1 MNRRTAPEDRVSF
14 PHKIIYGIGGFTNN
28 LLGQG
33 IGNMM
38 AVLTLALGVDFRA
51 VGLLGGLPRFFD
63 ALTDPLVG
71 FVSDKTK
78 SRWGRRRPFLFVGA
92 ISAGIIFLLLWQ
104 MPAPTQLRLKLVDY
118 GADGVYSGEQDEPAG
133 WLEAAGDA
141 LKGIVTV
148 ETIDD
153 VEDEVIIRPPTLVT
167 GAWVSVDIPLTDFDE
182 LATRGHLAQIVIS
195 GDLADVYVD
204 NVYFYRTN
212 EAAAAAAAQDAQD
225 VARAAGEPQAM
236 DPSGQAAADA
246 PPETGGLQAAAPSG
260 QDVQGAN
267 APLTG
272 APAPT
277 MPLDDVISLFS
288 GAYDDVPVG
297 SWSANT
303 DEASVADAQ
312 AGGDDVKHYTNLRVA
327 TIDLGNAPVDAGGMT
342 HVHMDIWTPDETG
355 EGWSQRAYFWYFLI
369 GSLVFFL
376 AYTIFA
382 TPWVA
387 LGYELTPD
395 YNERTRLMGVQNF
408 VSNTVFVIGPWFL
421 VIATNPVWFRNQME
435 GARFVALAICV
446 TTIVLGVL
454 PAIFLRERVI
464 GGGPGKKAGRDGRGS
479 RAGGADSRAD
489 GHGSGGRGADVR
501 PEGPGFGESAMEFL
515 RGLWQTLRT
524 GPFLLLCI
532 ATFLMFNS
540 FIMISQFQFWVF
552 AFYVTGGN
560 IPEGAALAGVVGTV
574 GTVTGFLVIALVT
587 WLGTR
592 IGKRNAFFVSTGISM
607 LGYALKWFC
616 YTPEQ
621 PLLALLPAPFL
632 AFGLGGLFT
641 LMGSMIADVVDLD
654 EITTGE
660 RREGMFGSV
669 FWWMVKLG
677 QSGAIVVGGF
687 LLYSTGLDASLGANQ
702 PEGTIFWLRFY
713 DAFVPLIASAVA
725 IYAVYRYPITEQ
737 SAGEVRAELER
748 RRGRATPGREF
759 A

>member
-1 MNRRTAPEDRVSF
+1 MSRRTAPEDRVSF
-14 PHKIIYGIGGFTNN
+14 PHKVIYGIGGFTNN

-51 VGLLGGLPRFFD
+51 VGLLGGLPRLFD

-71 FVSDKTK
+71 FISDKTK
-78 SRWGRRRPFLFVGA
+78 SRWGRRRPFLFAGA
-92 ISAGIIFLLLWQ
+92 ISAGVVFLLLWQ

-118 GADGVYSGEQDEPAG
+118 GPDGVYSGDTGEPEG
-133 WLEAAGDA
+133 WLRAAGDA
-141 LKGIVTV
+141 LRGILTV
-148 ETIDD
+148 EAIDD
-153 VEDEVIIRPPTLVT
+153 VEDEVAVLPPTLVT
-167 GAWVSVDIPLTDFDE
+167 GAWVSVDVPLSDFDG
-182 LATRGHLAQIVIS
+182 LATRGHLAQMVIS
-195 GDLADVYVD
+195 GDLTEVYVD
-204 NVYFYRTN
+204 NVYFYRAG
-212 EAAAAAAAQDAQD
+212 EAAA
-225 VARAAGEPQAM
+225 
-236 DPSGQAAADA
+236 
-246 PPETGGLQAAAPSG
+246 GGLPATTPAG
-260 QDVQGAN
+260 QDVEGATV
-267 APLTG
+267 PVTG
-272 APAPT
+272 APAPGV
-277 MPLDDVISLFS
+277 PSEDVISLFS
-288 GAYDDVPVG
+288 AAYDDVPVG
-297 SWSANT
+297 SWSAEPE
-303 DEASVADAQ
+303 EADVADAQ
-312 AGGDDVKHYTNLRVA
+312 AGGDAVKHYTDLRVA
-327 TIDLGNAPVDAGGMT
+327 TIDFGGTAIDAGAMT
-342 HVHMDIWTPDETG
+342 HLHIDVWTPDETG
-355 EGWSQRAYFWYFLI
+355 EGWSQQAYFWYFLI

-421 VIATNPVWFRNQME
+421 VIATNPVWFRNQMD

-446 TTIVLGVL
+446 ATIVLGVL

-464 GGGPGKKAGRDGRGS
+464 RGRDETDPGVDGRTMGQ
-479 RAGGADSRAD
+479 GI
-489 GHGSGGRGADVR
+489 
-501 PEGPGFGESAMEFL
+501 EQSAMEFL

-524 GPFLLLCI
+524 GPFLMLCI

-552 AFYVTGGN
+552 AFYITGGN
-560 IPEGAALAGVVGTV
+560 VPEGAALAGVVGTL

-592 IGKRNAFFVSTGISM
+592 IGKKNAFFVSTGISM

-677 QSGAIVVGGF
+677 QSGAIVLGGF
-687 LLYSTGLDASLGANQ
+687 LLYSTGLDTSLGANQ

-713 DAFVPLIASAVA
+713 DAFVPLVASAIA
-725 IYAVYRYPITEQ
+725 IYAVYRYPITEE

-748 RRGRATPGREF
+748 RRGRGVVG
-759 A
+759 

>member
-1 MNRRTAPEDRVSF
+1 MSHRTAPEDRVSF
-14 PHKIIYGIGGFTNN
+14 PHKIVYGIGGFVNN
-28 LLGQG
+28 LLAQG

-38 AVLTLALGVDFRA
+38 AVLTLALGIDFRA

-71 FVSDKTK
+71 FVSDRART
-78 SRWGRRRPFLFVGA
+78 RWGRRRPFLFAGA
-92 ISAGIIFLLLWQ
+92 ISAGIVFLLLWQ

-118 GADGVYSGEQDEPAG
+118 GADGVYSGSEGDQPAG
-133 WLEAAGDA
+133 WLRAATDA
-141 LKGIVTV
+141 LRGIVTV
-148 ETIDD
+148 EAIDD
-153 VEDEVIIRPPTLVT
+153 VEDEIVIMAPQLAT
-167 GAWVSVDIPLTDFDE
+167 GTWVGVDLALADFDG
-182 LATRGHLAQIVIS
+182 LATREHLAEILIS
-195 GDLADVYVD
+195 GDLTEVYVD
-204 NVYFYRTN
+204 NVFLH
-212 EAAAAAAAQDAQD
+212 
-225 VARAAGEPQAM
+225 RAVDPMPAEPN
-236 DPSGQAAADA
+236 
-246 PPETGGLQAAAPSG
+246 G
-260 QDVQGAN
+260 QDVEGLT
-267 APLTG
+267 APNTA
-272 APAPT
+272 APAPAV
-277 MPLDDVISLFS
+277 PAEDVISLFS
-288 GAYDDVPVG
+288 GAYEDVPVR
-297 SWSANT
+297 SWST
-303 DEASVADAQ
+303 DRDEADVADAR
-312 AGGDDVKHYTNLRVA
+312 AGGDEVKHYTSLRFA
-327 TIDLGNAPVDAGGMT
+327 AIHFGETPVDARGMT
-342 HVHMDIWTPDETG
+342 HLHMDIWTPEETG

-376 AYTIFA
+376 AYTVFA

-421 VIATNPVWFRNQME
+421 VIATNPVWFRNQMD

-446 TTIVLGVL
+446 ATVVLGVL

-464 GGGPGKKAGRDGRGS
+464 GGKG
-479 RAGGADSRAD
+479 GGAR
-489 GHGSGGRGADVR
+489 R
-501 PEGPGFGESAMEFL
+501 EGPGAGESTREFF

-552 AFYVTGGN
+552 AFYIAGGN
-560 IPEGAALAGVVGTV
+560 IAEGAALAGVVGSL
-574 GTVTGFLVIALVT
+574 GTVTGFLVIAIVT

-592 IGKRNAFFVSTGISM
+592 IGKKNAFFVSTGISM

-616 YTPEQ
+616 YTPDD
-621 PLLALLPAPFL
+621 PMLALLPAPFL

-677 QSGAIVVGGF
+677 QSGAIVLGGF
-687 LLYSTGLDASLGANQ
+687 LLYSTGLDAALGANQ
-702 PEGTIFWLRFY
+702 PEGTIFRLRLY
-713 DAFVPLIASAVA
+713 DAFVPLIASAIA
-725 IYAVYRYPITEQ
+725 IWAVYRYPITEE
-737 SAGEVRAELER
+737 SAFEVRAELER
-748 RRGRATPGREF
+748 RRGRGMPGSG
-759 A
+759 